1 MNPLLSGLTEFSFIK
16 GFRAS
21 VMTVEGVI
29 NQNPD
34 MEYNIRI
41 LGYGGSLYDN
51 MNIMLI
57 VQLALMLTTGA
68 LYLMSKKDLT
78 MNFPFQFA
86 RRELMLMILF
96 NCMNFCLSLG
106 LIQSVSP
113 VELTVACVVGVVIM
127 IQIYHFLKHLKDY
140 FYVDQTFTLTKPK
153 LKFSLFAYIL
163 LRIIQSVSIA
173 VLRSNTVVS
182 ASILLGAQA
191 IISLGFSI
199 FRPYKNNM
207 YNILN
212 FVCEWAVTA
221 FLIMNVLV
229 NL

>member
-1 MNPLLSGLTEFSFIK
+1 
-16 GFRAS
+16 
-21 VMTVEGVI
+21 MTVKGVI
-29 NQNPD
+29 NQNSD

-106 LIQSVSP
+106 LI
-113 VELTVACVVGVVIM
+113 
-127 IQIYHFLKHLKDY
+127 
-140 FYVDQTFTLTKPK
+140 
-153 LKFSLFAYIL
+153 
-163 LRIIQSVSIA
+163 
-173 VLRSNTVVS
+173 
-182 ASILLGAQA
+182 
-191 IISLGFSI
+191 
-199 FRPYKNNM
+199 
-207 YNILN
+207 
-212 FVCEWAVTA
+212 
-221 FLIMNVLV
+221 
-229 NL
+229 